1 MEHTG
6 HHTEEA
12 SCNPFIPLEYKTTDT
27 VVRLK
32 EVLLFWQFKRCSVFG
47 RHYNFPI
54 HWQFNICFSKDHCPW
69 AKNHAP
75 SHFANPL
82 SLMHAGEAQCSL
94 GQLAGRSY
102 ISTHY
107 IPSPSKITIKQQ
119 LHLHLC
125 LSELQTWAVAGDI
138 RRLNLISGLA
148 ISRISALSGLDFRFT
163 LWRDSMEASFSTG
176 TSVARQRRARKRH
189 RISTCKNRCQKIQL
203 NMILAVHFVKLV
215 KTWLKIKIVCEK
227 THCRCRRISKTI

>member
-1 MEHTG
+1 MVPWSTQGTIQRKPAVIHSYPWSIRPQIQLSVLKKFFFSSSLKGVQFLAGITTFQYTDSLTDLFQLG
-6 HHTEEA
+6 
-12 SCNPFIPLEYKTTDT
+12 PLSLGK
-27 VVRLK
+27 K
-32 EVLLFWQFKRCSVFG
+32 PC
-47 RHYNFPI
+47 
-54 HWQFNICFSKDHCPW
+54 
-69 AKNHAP
+69 P

-215 KTWLKIKIVCEK
+215 KT
-227 THCRCRRISKTI
+227 